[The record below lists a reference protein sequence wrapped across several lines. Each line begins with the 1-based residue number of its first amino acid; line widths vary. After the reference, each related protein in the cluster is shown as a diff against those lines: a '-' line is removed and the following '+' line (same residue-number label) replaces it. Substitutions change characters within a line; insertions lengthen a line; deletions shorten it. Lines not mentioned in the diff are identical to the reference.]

1 MNYLE
6 RIYNLQTAAHVL
18 NSFTCFSYRVN
29 LSVFQIMEGSDND
42 MKDVA
47 LVEGGGELVNLEKD
61 NNGGDI
67 KNMKVPH
74 LRESKG
80 QIALVSFE

>member
-1 MNYLE
+1 M
-6 RIYNLQTAAHVL
+6 
-18 NSFTCFSYRVN
+18 
-29 LSVFQIMEGSDND
+29 FQIMEGSDND

>member
-1 MNYLE
+1 
-6 RIYNLQTAAHVL
+6 
-18 NSFTCFSYRVN
+18 
-29 LSVFQIMEGSDND
+29 MEGSDND